1 MGLFVTTYL
10 AQDWPLPPGI
20 RLSSVNRGHG
30 TSATDR
36 VSSVPVT
43 SSASTIRVRST
54 NLQKRAELRV
64 IRLRHWMIGVIFCFA
79 FPCFAQQ
86 TGGTPPGTVGVAPSN
101 SASITAETKGL
112 NPDYQIGPEDVLEIS
127 VWKEEGL
134 KKEVLVRP
142 DGGISFPLAGDL
154 QAAGKTAR
162 QVQEEITRRLEKFMS
177 DPAVSVSVLKV
188 VGNKIYVIGRV
199 NKPGEF
205 VAGRYVDVLQG
216 LSMAG
221 GLTPF
226 AAENDIKVLR
236 RENGKDLVLPFRYA
250 DVKKGEKLEQ
260 NIILKGGDVVV
271 VP

>member
-1 MGLFVTTYL
+1 M
-10 AQDWPLPPGI
+10 
-20 RLSSVNRGHG
+20 
-30 TSATDR
+30 
-36 VSSVPVT
+36 
-43 SSASTIRVRST
+43 
-54 NLQKRAELRV
+54 RAELKV
-64 IRLRHWMIGVIFCFA
+64 IRLREWVLSAAMCIA
-79 FPCFAQQ
+79 LPTLAQQ
-86 TGGTPPGTVGVAPSN
+86 PGSSPPNAAGSGSTSATGV
-101 SASITAETKGL
+101 TAEARAL

-142 DGGISFPLAGDL
+142 DGGISFPLAGDM

-162 QVQEEITRRLEKFMS
+162 QLQQEITRRLEKFIP
-177 DPAVSVSVLKV
+177 DPTVSVAVQKV
-188 VGNKIYVIGRV
+188 AANRIYVIGKV

-236 RENGKDLVLPFRYA
+236 RENGKDLVFPFRYS
-250 DVKKGEKLEQ
+250 DVKKGEHLEQ
-260 NIILKGGDVVV
+260 NVILKGGDVVV